1 MSISYGSMLP
11 DGERLITVVV
21 DRHEKA
27 VMEGVLYLGCQPTG
41 RNFSGYVALPRMMEE
56 YFEHIQY
63 PRPVMNLRG
72 LQLNKDNE
80 AVRKEEW
87 VLRRCGSISSYVIRV
102 TQRQNASW
110 QGIVGREDGAA
121 CRFSSFLD
129 LVVCLEKDLDRLSAG
144 KSDKD
149 EAKVNQRFG
158 TRPEQGI
165 GQTPEKEYKGEDGR
179 REEGQERK
187 AALDLEKK
195 RKQEQVERYLE
206 IVMGFP
212 KTEKI
217 MPDTIQYHFQMEDR
231 SRTFVVRFLFY
242 ENCTCQGTLY
252 WQEGHR
258 EESFRSFLELVLM
271 MSGAIGDETY
281 FPCD

>member
-1 MSISYGSMLP
+1 MSIYSGSMLP

-21 DRHEKA
+21 DQHGKA

-41 RNFSGYVALPRMMEE
+41 RNFSGYVALTRMMEE

-72 LQLNKDNE
+72 LQLGKNNE
-80 AVRKEEW
+80 AVRKEEG

-129 LVVCLEKDLDRLSAG
+129 LVVCLEKDLDRLTAG
-144 KSDKD
+144 KSNKD
-149 EAKVNQRFG
+149 EIKVNQRFE

-165 GQTPEKEYKGEDGR
+165 GQKPEKEYKGEAGR
-179 REEGQERK
+179 LEGGWEGK
-187 AALDLEKK
+187 ADLDLVQKG
-195 RKQEQVERYLE
+195 KQEQVERYLE

-252 WQEGHR
+252 WQEGHS
-258 EESFRSFLELVLM
+258 EESFRSFLDMVIII
-271 MSGAIGDETY
+271 SGCISQSAY

>member
-41 RNFSGYVALPRMMEE
+41 RNFSGYVALTRMMEE

-121 CRFSSFLD
+121 CRFSSFSY
-129 LVVCLEKDLDRLSAG
+129 LSVWG
-144 KSDKD
+144 S
-149 EAKVNQRFG
+149 VPRFG